1 MKEKI
6 PAPKMFSKP
15 QITPKKI
22 WSYEGKN
29 SCSKNV
35 LKTPKQPKF
44 GVKKTQMATVLY
56 TGGPIQLVINYI
68 PVGTPSPIKTVNI

>member
-1 MKEKI
+1 
-6 PAPKMFSKP
+6 MFSKP

-22 WSYEGKN
+22 WGYEGKN

-44 GVKKTQMATVLY
+44 GVKKTQMAT
-56 TGGPIQLVINYI
+56 LV
-68 PVGTPSPIKTVNI
+68 PVGKTDPPLPVPYTVLNY